1 MSAELPDTVALM
13 DGLGA
18 LPRDNGELMF
28 AAPWEARALA
38 LAVALVERLGLPW
51 DAFRLRLIDAV
62 AAAPDRPYY
71 ESWAVALE
79 ALVVG
84 VGLTTS
90 AALDAATPTE
100 RAPL

>member
-1 MSAELPDTVALM
+1 M
-13 DGLGA
+13 GA
-18 LPRDNGELMF
+18 LPRDNGELAF

-51 DAFRLRLIDAV
+51 DAFRRHLIESV
-62 AAAPDRPYY
+62 AADPDRPYY

-79 ALVVG
+79 ALVVELG
-84 VGLTTS
+84 IS
-90 AALDAATPTE
+90 NPDAIDAAAPAE